1 MGRRRAWGLSHRSAP
16 RNDKG
21 GHVLAPAHTSFFQH
35 VIAKHALAHV
45 VTPLPSACHRKTQ
58 PCNRTRVS
66 VFCMSL
72 RTSAHTGAAI
82 RIPAGMPGKL
92 AAVWANSWRFSDLP
106 KVLLFVLRCRKE
118 YGLSRRFASRNDMQR
133 LAVCLRR
140 KNALQGQLRTRLRI
154 HPAAPPCTRRN
165 APAFCLS
172 PRPCKRRRVSVF
184 CMSLRTS
191 AHTGA
196 AIRVPAGMAGKL
208 AAVWANSWRFSDLPK
223 VLLFVLCCRKEY
235 GLPRRFA
242 SRNDKGG
249 RHILAPHVLATA
261 DTLPPSACHCEPVRT
276 LVRQSASPQRS
287 LASW

>member
-1 MGRRRAWGLSHRSAP
+1 MHRACCQVGSRPLLHGSPPLPSVSPPSLCLSLRGAGRLHRDVAMTVGRCHRAPCPHFP
-16 RNDKG
+16 
-21 GHVLAPAHTSFFQH
+21 APAATQQVSTHPTRPTALQTQTRHRLLH

-72 RTSAHTGAAI
+72 RTSAHTGVAI

-106 KVLLFVLRCRKE
+106 KVLLFVLCCRKE
-118 YGLSRRFASRNDMQR
+118 YGLSRR
-133 LAVCLRR
+133 C
-140 KNALQGQLRTRLRI
+140 
-154 HPAAPPCTRRN
+154 
-165 APAFCLS
+165 
-172 PRPCKRRRVSVF
+172 
-184 CMSLRTS
+184 
-191 AHTGA
+191 
-196 AIRVPAGMAGKL
+196 
-208 AAVWANSWRFSDLPK
+208 
-223 VLLFVLCCRKEY
+223 
-235 GLPRRFA
+235 A

-276 LVRQSASPQRS
+276 LVRQSASPQRN

>member
-1 MGRRRAWGLSHRSAP
+1 MQHFRFVNFLEIFPPASSPAAPWAAAGRGDCPIALPRAMTR
-16 RNDKG
+16 G
-21 GHVLAPAHTSFFQH
+21 GGISSRPTFLQPLTPCRLQH

-106 KVLLFVLRCRKE
+106 KVLLFVLCCRKE
-118 YGLSRRFASRNDMQR
+118 YGLPRRFASRNDMQR

-196 AIRVPAGMAGKL
+196 AIRVPAEKLGKL
-208 AAVWANSWRFSDLPK
+208 VILRANS
-223 VLLFVLCCRKEY
+223 
-235 GLPRRFA
+235 
-242 SRNDKGG
+242 
-249 RHILAPHVLATA
+249 
-261 DTLPPSACHCEPVRT
+261 
-276 LVRQSASPQRS
+276 
-287 LASW
+287 

>member
-72 RTSAHTGAAI
+72 RTSAHTGVAI
-82 RIPAGMPGKL
+82 RIPAGMP
-92 AAVWANSWRFSDLP
+92 
-106 KVLLFVLRCRKE
+106 
-118 YGLSRRFASRNDMQR
+118 
-133 LAVCLRR
+133 
-140 KNALQGQLRTRLRI
+140 
-154 HPAAPPCTRRN
+154 
-165 APAFCLS
+165 
-172 PRPCKRRRVSVF
+172 
-184 CMSLRTS
+184 
-191 AHTGA
+191 
-196 AIRVPAGMAGKL
+196 GKL

-249 RHILAPHVLATA
+249 HILAPHVLATA

-276 LVRQSASPQRS
+276 LVWQSVSPQRN

>member
-1 MGRRRAWGLSHRSAP
+1 
-16 RNDKG
+16 
-21 GHVLAPAHTSFFQH
+21 
-35 VIAKHALAHV
+35 
-45 VTPLPSACHRKTQ
+45 
-58 PCNRTRVS
+58 
-66 VFCMSL
+66 
-72 RTSAHTGAAI
+72 
-82 RIPAGMPGKL
+82 
-92 AAVWANSWRFSDLP
+92 
-106 KVLLFVLRCRKE
+106 
-118 YGLSRRFASRNDMQR
+118 MQR

-196 AIRVPAGMAGKL
+196 AIRVPAGMPGKL

-235 GLPRRFA
+235 GLPRRCA
-242 SRNDKGG
+242 PRNDMQ
-249 RHILAPHVLATA
+249 RLAVCLRRKNVLQGQLRTRLRIHPAA
-261 DTLPPSACHCEPVRT
+261 PPCTRRNAPAFCLSPRPCKRRRVSVFCMSLRTSAHTGAAIRVPAEKLGK
-276 LVRQSASPQRS
+276 LVIFRANS
-287 LASW
+287 